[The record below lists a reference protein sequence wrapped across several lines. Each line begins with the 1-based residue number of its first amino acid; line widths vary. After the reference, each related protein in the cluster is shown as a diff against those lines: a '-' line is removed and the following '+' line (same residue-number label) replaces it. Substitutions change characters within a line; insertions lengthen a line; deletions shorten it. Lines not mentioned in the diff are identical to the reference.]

1 MNIPISTAKAMREM
15 VGAEQIVIVAVRD
28 GATCVATHGLT
39 ERDADEAAK
48 GGNALKKYLGWPAE
62 KCDTKPLRRVCENCA
77 FYKPDYG
84 TWCFNGWS
92 GDGSQGHCLVEPAV
106 SRVGKEHGCRHFE
119 PKN

>member
-48 GGNALKKYLGWPAE
+48 GGNAIPSHY
-62 KCDTKPLRRVCENCA
+62 
-77 FYKPDYG
+77 
-84 TWCFNGWS
+84 
-92 GDGSQGHCLVEPAV
+92 AV
-106 SRVGKEHGCRHFE
+106 SARTALSTNRTTGRGVSTDGAAMDRKGTVSLN
-119 PKN
+119 PL